1 MLTERDLDLLSA
13 YIDGTLNATERAE
26 LEARLQTDAEL
37 RRELATLRATVALV
51 KGLPTLRA
59 PRDFTL
65 TPQMV
70 RRPPRILT
78 SAAFSA
84 VSVAAAVMLF
94 VLGAGFLLNSNLPP
108 TNMAGNQVALLAT
121 AASTEAP
128 LAAMPLESATNAPEL
143 DEVPTVEDGIL
154 NAVPISPQ
162 GTLAEPPLAMLAT
175 SSVETYSYAA
185 PEAQADGETMSD
197 AAETEME
204 MQRSVV
210 ATVSATETG
219 ATQAEEMAD
228 MSSAAMAA
236 PSEPSDDADTGAGAG
251 AAADTSSAFVQQ
263 ATEQPTETPT
273 ETPTQ
278 TPSPTATFTPSAS
291 PTATETPTSTPTAT
305 LQPTPIPTPAPVVGF
320 DSIGSSG
327 IGAGLIVLAV
337 LLLAVALVTTI
348 LRRRA

>member
-13 YIDGTLNATERAE
+13 YIDGTLSPTERAE

-37 RRELATLRATVALV
+37 RRELATLRATVDLV

-84 VSVAAAVMLF
+84 LSVAAAVMLF
-94 VLGAGFLLNSNLPP
+94 VLGSAFLLNSRVPP
-108 TNMAGNQVALLAT
+108 TNLSGNQVALLAT
-121 AASTEAP
+121 AASTQAP
-128 LAAMPLESATNAPEL
+128 LAAAPLENATTAPEL
-143 DEVPTVEDGIL
+143 DEAPTVTDGIL

-162 GTLAEPPLAMLAT
+162 GTFAEPPLAMMAT
-175 SSVETYSYAA
+175 SSGESYSYAE
-185 PEAQADGETMSD
+185 PGTQAEGETMSD

-204 MQRSVV
+204 MQRSFM
-210 ATVSATETG
+210 ATETE

-228 MSSAAMAA
+228 MSSAAMA
-236 PSEPSDDADTGAGAG
+236 PPSDAADTSAGAG

-263 ATEQPTETPT
+263 ATALPTETPT
-273 ETPTQ
+273 HTPTA
-278 TPSPTATFTPSAS
+278 TATFTPSPS
-291 PTATETPTSTPTAT
+291 PTATLSPTSTPTAT
-305 LQPTPIPTPAPVVGF
+305 LQPTPIPTPEPVVGF

-327 IGAGLIVLAV
+327 IGAGLIVMAV
-337 LLLAVALVTTI
+337 LLLGLALVTTI
-348 LRRRA
+348 IRRRA

>member
-13 YIDGTLNATERAE
+13 YIDGTLSPTERAE

-37 RRELATLRATVALV
+37 RRELATLRATVDLV

-94 VLGAGFLLNSNLPP
+94 VLGSAFLLNSNLPP
-108 TNMAGNQVALLAT
+108 TNMSGNQVALLAT
-121 AASTEAP
+121 ASTQAP
-128 LAAMPLESATNAPEL
+128 LAAAPLESATTVFEL
-143 DEVPTVEDGIL
+143 DEAPTLEDGIL

-162 GTLAEPPLAMLAT
+162 GTFAEPPLAMMAT
-175 SSVETYSYAA
+175 SSVESYSYAE
-185 PEAQADGETMSD
+185 PGTQAEGETMSD

-204 MQRSVV
+204 MQRSFM
-210 ATVSATETG
+210 ATETS

-236 PSEPSDDADTGAGAG
+236 PSDAAESGAGAG
-251 AAADTSSAFVQQ
+251 AADTSSAFVQQ
-263 ATEQPTETPT
+263 ATEQPTEKPT
-273 ETPTQ
+273 ETPTN

-291 PTATETPTSTPTAT
+291 PTATATPTSTPTAT
-305 LQPTPIPTPAPVVGF
+305 LQPTPIPTPEPVVGF

-337 LLLAVALVTTI
+337 LLLTVALVTTI
-348 LRRRA
+348 IRRRA

>member
-1 MLTERDLDLLSA
+1 MLNERDLDLLSA
-13 YIDGTLNATERAE
+13 YIDGTLNPTERAE

-37 RRELATLRATVALV
+37 RRELASLRATVDLV

-94 VLGAGFLLNSNLPP
+94 VLGSAFLLNTNLPP

-121 AASTEAP
+121 AASTQAP
-128 LAAMPLESATNAPEL
+128 LAAVPFESATTAFEL
-143 DEVPTVEDGIL
+143 DEAPTLEDGIL

-162 GTLAEPPLAMLAT
+162 GTFAEPPLAMLAT
-175 SSVETYSYAA
+175 SSVETYSYAEPGTA
-185 PEAQADGETMSD
+185 ADGETMND
-197 AAETEME
+197 VAETEME

-210 ATVSATETG
+210 ATETG

-236 PSEPSDDADTGAGAG
+236 PSEPSDDADTAAGAG
-251 AAADTSSAFVQQ
+251 AADTSSAFVQQ
-263 ATEQPTETPT
+263 ATALPTETPT
-273 ETPTQ
+273 N
-278 TPSPTATFTPSAS
+278 TATATPS

-305 LQPTPIPTPAPVVGF
+305 LQPTSIPTPEPVVGF

-327 IGAGLIVLAV
+327 IGVGLIVLAV
-337 LLLAVALVTTI
+337 LLLALALVTTI
-348 LRRRA
+348 MRRRA

>member
-13 YIDGTLNATERAE
+13 YIDGTLNPTEHAE
-26 LEARLQTDAEL
+26 VEARLQTDAEL
-37 RRELATLRATVALV
+37 RRELATLRATVDLV

-94 VLGAGFLLNSNLPP
+94 VLGSAFLLNSRIPP

-128 LAAMPLESATNAPEL
+128 LAAVPLESATNAPEL
-143 DEVPTVEDGIL
+143 DEAPTVEDGIL
-154 NAVPISPQ
+154 NPVPASPQ
-162 GTLAEPPLAMLAT
+162 GTFAEPPMAMLAT
-175 SSVETYSYAA
+175 SSVETYSYAE
-185 PEAQADGETMSD
+185 PESQADGETMND

-204 MQRSVV
+204 VQRSFM
-210 ATVSATETG
+210 ATETG

-263 ATEQPTETPT
+263 ATEPPTEKPTET
-273 ETPTQ
+273 
-278 TPSPTATFTPSAS
+278 PTATFTPSPS
-291 PTATETPTSTPTAT
+291 PTATATPTRTPTAT